1 MYQPGD
7 IVEIVPT
14 ADDEISQH
22 IAGSIAEIVVM
33 ESDFGFKTETYTI
46 RFINLTNNDY
56 KRSLNFWQPKNLNY
70 ANSTKEADI
79 DEKDIMSLLEDDD
92 K

>member
-22 IAGSIAEIVVM
+22 IAGSIAEVVALDSILP
-33 ESDFGFKTETYTI
+33 ERETYTI
-46 RFINLTNNDY
+46 SFINLTNNDY
-56 KRSLNFWQPKNLNY
+56 KRSLNYWQPKNLNY

-79 DEKDIMSLLEDDD
+79 DEKDIMSLLEDDNR
-92 K
+92 